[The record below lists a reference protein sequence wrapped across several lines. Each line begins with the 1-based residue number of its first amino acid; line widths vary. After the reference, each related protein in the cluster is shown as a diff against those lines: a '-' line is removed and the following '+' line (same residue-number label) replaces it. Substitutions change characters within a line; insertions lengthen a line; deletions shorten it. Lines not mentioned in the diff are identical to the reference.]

1 MSQNEK
7 LIQNGFELIVRAFD
21 DMERDC
27 KEKVRMLEKK
37 VNELEKE
44 NNELRQDNKMLLNEN
59 RKMEQIIN
67 NLNYNL
73 DSTKKKL
80 DIVRLSV
87 VDNNNNNNNNNIHRK
102 GSKDNSN
109 TRNNI
114 SLKRNVTSGGRLN
127 TVSSINTNNNNN
139 NNLNNSEY
147 YLNTATT
154 LPLDTEIE
162 DDESVDVN
170 YIQPQLNPTKSLL
183 NPNYHA
189 KSINNNN
196 NNNTNYIQQLKTSHF
211 RTHSLNYP
219 STTRERCL
227 TTIGKET
234 LTTNPNEINNF
245 LMKCKEIITANIFEK
260 ILLLF
265 NNHKTGLISTH
276 DLIKRIREF
285 ISSNKYLTNIF
296 NQLIIIN

>member
-59 RKMEQIIN
+59 RKLEQIIN

-87 VDNNNNNNNNNIHRK
+87 VDNNNNNNRK
-102 GSKDNSN
+102 GSKDNSSSH
-109 TRNNI
+109 NNM

-139 NNLNNSEY
+139 LNNSEY

-154 LPLDTEIE
+154 LPLETEIE
-162 DDESVDVN
+162 DDESSDAN

-189 KSINNNN
+189 KSMNNNN
-196 NNNTNYIQQLKTSHF
+196 NYIQQLKSSHF

-234 LTTNPNEINNF
+234 LTSNPNEINNF

-285 ISSNKYLTNIF
+285 ISNNKYLTNIF

>member
-87 VDNNNNNNNNNIHRK
+87 VDNNNNNNNNIHRK
-102 GSKDNSN
+102 GSKDNSS
-109 TRNNI
+109 TRNNM

-196 NNNTNYIQQLKTSHF
+196 NNTNYIQQLKSSHF